1 VSKKKVCSLLL
12 LLTLT
17 ISMIGLTSGC
27 SQEEQE
33 FMQLI
38 SSINDLKVAEETGQI
53 TLKFNSIPKD
63 SLISEADA
71 VAFAF
76 LEKGLTLN
84 YTSKQDVEKNM
95 LDCRLYYVNPQ
106 TGSSQEIMNI
116 LAQNNVMYMKLDGLI
131 NLIGGF
137 SPEAVTEY
145 KEIMG
150 DNQYVRLTKEEYVQ
164 TLGLTTAGA
173 SPSDAIALRMLENNN
188 FVDTR
193 VNRIMQNFLL
203 GLADIYKNYR
213 PNLITKNGDSY
224 TLSINGAQL
233 VELMPGLLEYSLD
246 NLDALETYL
255 VSFLDTLTNEELG
268 VLGLSAEQKEQ
279 YKVAIATFG
288 SLLRLNK
295 ENSREQI
302 NELQT
307 EILNSQEDLNL
318 FEGVTF
324 EYALKEKSS
333 NTFDINVAMMM
344 DFDSLGIGETFGSTI
359 ESQST
364 IRSIPAFNINIPT
377 ANVIS
382 FTELEQRLSK
392 TMEIAVDQK
401 ICIYKDRKGEKQEQI
416 EALIIDNYTYL
427 PLRQIASTFNE
438 EVEWDAAESRAYVNR
453 SGLKIDM
460 TGTLINNRTFIKIRD
475 FEKLG
480 YKISWDAATRTAK
493 ITKTF

>member
-1 VSKKKVCSLLL
+1 MSKKKVCSLLL

-95 LDCRLYYVNPQ
+95 LDCRFCYVNPQ

-173 SPSDAIALRMLENNN
+173 SP
-188 FVDTR
+188 V
-193 VNRIMQNFLL
+193 MQS
-203 GLADIYKNYR
+203 
-213 PNLITKNGDSY
+213 P
-224 TLSINGAQL
+224 
-233 VELMPGLLEYSLD
+233 
-246 NLDALETYL
+246 
-255 VSFLDTLTNEELG
+255 
-268 VLGLSAEQKEQ
+268 
-279 YKVAIATFG
+279 
-288 SLLRLNK
+288 
-295 ENSREQI
+295 
-302 NELQT
+302 
-307 EILNSQEDLNL
+307 
-318 FEGVTF
+318 
-324 EYALKEKSS
+324 
-333 NTFDINVAMMM
+333 
-344 DFDSLGIGETFGSTI
+344 
-359 ESQST
+359 
-364 IRSIPAFNINIPT
+364 
-377 ANVIS
+377 
-382 FTELEQRLSK
+382 
-392 TMEIAVDQK
+392 
-401 ICIYKDRKGEKQEQI
+401 
-416 EALIIDNYTYL
+416 
-427 PLRQIASTFNE
+427 
-438 EVEWDAAESRAYVNR
+438 
-453 SGLKIDM
+453 
-460 TGTLINNRTFIKIRD
+460 
-475 FEKLG
+475 
-480 YKISWDAATRTAK
+480 
-493 ITKTF
+493 